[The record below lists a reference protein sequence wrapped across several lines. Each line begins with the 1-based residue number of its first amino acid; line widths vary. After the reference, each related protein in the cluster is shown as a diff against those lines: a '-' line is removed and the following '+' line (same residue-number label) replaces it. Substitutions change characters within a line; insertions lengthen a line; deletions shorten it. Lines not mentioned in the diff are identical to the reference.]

1 MMRRVRF
8 LMDCIV
14 VPDILMIPPA
24 VLACTLR
31 GQVPGGFF
39 SMVVLVFAGYF
50 HALKYHP
57 G

>member
-24 VLACTLR
+24 VLACTPR